1 MESNEVWK
9 ENEKVKKRK
18 KIHVIMKNTSVPL
31 FVFVCVRT
39 LESNS
44 PSPALLAHLGCM
56 SDRMAIRLSHQTPL
70 PFYFFSYLLAHLV
83 WWVGAFQI
91 PIKASGKGTQHSLP
105 YIFTRPTEVHS
116 IFFND
121 VLVQIKITVFL
132 FLRDLATWG
141 GGDK

>member
-1 MESNEVWK
+1 
-9 ENEKVKKRK
+9 
-18 KIHVIMKNTSVPL
+18 MKNTSVPL

-83 WWVGAFQI
+83 W
-91 PIKASGKGTQHSLP
+91 
-105 YIFTRPTEVHS
+105 
-116 IFFND
+116 
-121 VLVQIKITVFL
+121 
-132 FLRDLATWG
+132 
-141 GGDK
+141 